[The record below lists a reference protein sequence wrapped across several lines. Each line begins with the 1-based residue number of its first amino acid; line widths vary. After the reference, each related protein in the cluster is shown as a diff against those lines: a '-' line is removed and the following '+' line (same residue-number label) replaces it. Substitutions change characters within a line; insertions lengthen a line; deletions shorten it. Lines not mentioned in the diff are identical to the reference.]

1 MELQQLRYLCA
12 IADTGSFSRA
22 AEHCHVAQPSLSQQI
37 SKLEEELRTRL
48 FDRLG
53 RSIRLTDAGRTFLPH
68 ARAVLHQTEL
78 ARNEVDGGRRDARGT
93 VTVGVIPT
101 IAPYYLP
108 KRLAAFTR
116 RFPDATLRIVEETTE
131 VLVESLRSLSVDVA
145 ILSLPLKHR
154 DFEIIPLL
162 TERLYA
168 ALPADH
174 PHANASG
181 ISLRE
186 LRDERF
192 VLLRDSH
199 CFRGIALAACERARL
214 DPCVAFESGQFSSL
228 LGMVAAGVGVTLVPE
243 MAIDRGAGC
252 RYVRIADTQAS
263 RTIAAAR
270 LKGRSFSRVQE
281 AFLDRLAGRGKTAG
295 RVQKT
300 RGRADPGSPAKG
312 IGEVGFAKR

>member
-22 AEHCHVAQPSLSQQI
+22 AERCRVAQPSLSQQI
-37 SKLEEELRTRL
+37 SKLEDELGTRL

-53 RSIRLTDAGRTFLPH
+53 RSVRLTDAGRTFLPH
-68 ARAVLHQTEL
+68 ARNVLHQTEL
-78 ARNEVDGGRRDARGT
+78 ARSEVDGRRRDARGT
-93 VTVGVIPT
+93 VIVGVIPT

-108 KRLAAFTR
+108 ERIAAFMR
-116 RFPDATLRIVEETTE
+116 RFPESTLRIVEETTP
-131 VLVESLRSLSVDVA
+131 VLVESLRTLAIDIA

-154 DFEIIPLL
+154 DFEITPLL

-168 ALPADH
+168 ALPLDH
-174 PHANASG
+174 PRAGAAS

-199 CFRGIALAACERARL
+199 CFREIALAACRRAHL
-214 DPCVAFESGQFSSL
+214 DPRITFESGQFSSL
-228 LGMVAAGVGVTLVPE
+228 LGMVAAGVGVSLVPE
-243 MAIDRGAGC
+243 MAVDERAGC
-252 RYVRIADTQAS
+252 RYVRISDTKAV

-270 LKGRSFSRVQE
+270 LKGRSFSRVQQGFVE
-281 AFLDRLAGRGKTAG
+281 FPSTFRRSQSTNGRGIRKKRAG
-295 RVQKT
+295 
-300 RGRADPGSPAKG
+300 
-312 IGEVGFAKR
+312 E

>member
-12 IADTGSFSRA
+12 IVDTGSFSRA

-37 SKLEEELRTRL
+37 SKLEDELGTRL

-68 ARAVLHQTEL
+68 ARSVLHQTEL

-101 IAPYYLP
+101 IAPYYMP
-108 KRLAAFTR
+108 RRIAAFTR
-116 RFPDATLRIVEETTE
+116 KFPESSLRIVEETTPI
-131 VLVESLRSLSVDVA
+131 LVESLRNLALDIA
-145 ILSLPLKHR
+145 ILSLPLKQR
-154 DFEIIPLL
+154 DFEIVPLL

-174 PHANASG
+174 PRADAPALA
-181 ISLRE
+181 LRE

-199 CFRGIALAACERARL
+199 CFRDIALVACERAKL
-214 DPCVAFESGQFSSL
+214 DPRVVFESGQFSSL

-243 MAIDRGAGC
+243 MAIDRSSGC
-252 RYVRIADTQAS
+252 RFVRIADPQAC

-270 LKGRSFSRVQE
+270 VKGRSFSRVQQ
-281 AFLDRLAGRGKTAG
+281 ALLD
-295 RVQKT
+295 QF
-300 RGRADPGSPAKG
+300 RGRSAARLSNPN
-312 IGEVGFAKR
+312 